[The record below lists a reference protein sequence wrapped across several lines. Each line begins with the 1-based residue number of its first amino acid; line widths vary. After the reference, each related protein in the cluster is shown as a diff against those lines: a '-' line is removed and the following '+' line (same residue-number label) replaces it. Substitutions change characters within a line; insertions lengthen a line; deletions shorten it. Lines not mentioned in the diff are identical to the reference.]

1 VKSLRAALL
10 GLGIAGFVFGLLILA
25 AVLSSDHAESKGV
38 NAVLVLLIGWS
49 FIGTGLFAWYRRP
62 SNRIGAL
69 MTAVGF
75 TWFVSSLSFANL
87 PGLFIAGA
95 ILSSLPIG
103 ILIHMTLSFPSGRLE
118 GRLATALVI
127 ATYVVVVLYLPL
139 PWLFADST
147 DPDICDTSCPANPI
161 LVSDDE
167 GLANILFGVANAAGV
182 VILASTVWIAVGRWR
197 RADRESRR
205 TLGPTLWAAVVTLVF
220 FLSLVFTG
228 LVGPEPLQET
238 LYFVA
243 VFPLASVPYAFLAGL
258 LRSKLSAAEEVAEEN
273 VRLDAELQA
282 RYEELRASRAR
293 IVGAA
298 DDARRRLERDLH
310 DGAQQRLVGLALSL
324 RLARDRID
332 GDPAQAAALLDEAS
346 AELALATDE
355 LRELARGIHPA
366 ILTDRGL
373 GAALDTLA
381 KRAPVDV
388 SLRHSL
394 GGGIP
399 APVESAAYF
408 VVAES
413 LTNIVRHSGAAEAE
427 VSVARRNGALH
438 VAVIDSGRGGAD
450 PDGSGLRGLCDRVQ
464 ALDGELEVESH
475 PGAGTAVHAR
485 IPLDPLGRVAGVG
498 GRSLSAL
505 PSSVDANRDRRGLSA
520 AAGGPGPAAR

>member
-1 VKSLRAALL
+1 LKSLRAALV
-10 GLGIAGFVFGLLILA
+10 GLGIAGFVLGLLILA

-38 NAVLVLLIGWS
+38 NGVLVLLIGWS

-75 TWFVSSLSFANL
+75 TWFLSSLSFANL

-95 ILSSLPIG
+95 ILGSLPIG
-103 ILIHMTLSFPSGRLE
+103 ILIHMTLSFPTGRLE
-118 GRLATALVI
+118 GQLAKVLVI
-127 ATYVVVVLYLPL
+127 ATYVVTVLYMPL
-139 PWLFADST
+139 PWLFAET
-147 DPDICDTSCPANPI
+147 RDPDVCDTDCPANPLLI
-161 LVSDDE
+161 SDNESLSD
-167 GLANILFGVANAAGV
+167 LLFNFANAAGV

-197 RADRESRR
+197 QADRESRR
-205 TLGPTLWAAVVTLVF
+205 TLGPTLWAAVVTLLF

-228 LVGPEPLQET
+228 LVGSEPLQEA
-238 LYFVA
+238 LYFIA

-293 IVGAA
+293 IVEAA
-298 DDARRRLERDLH
+298 DEARRRLERDLH

-324 RLARDRID
+324 RLARERIGDNPD
-332 GDPAQAAALLDEAS
+332 GARALLDEAT

-373 GAALDTLA
+373 GAALDALA
-381 KRAPVDV
+381 KRAPVNV
-388 SLRHSL
+388 SLRRSL
-394 GGGIP
+394 DGEIP
-399 APVESAAYF
+399 PPVESAAYF
-408 VVAES
+408 VVAEA
-413 LTNIVRHSGAAEAE
+413 LTNVVRHSGASEAE

-438 VAVIDSGRGGAD
+438 VEVSDSGDGGAD
-450 PDGSGLRGLCDRVQ
+450 PAGSGLRGLADRLQ

-475 PGAGTAVHAR
+475 PGSGTAVHAR
-485 IPLDPLGRVAGVG
+485 IPL
-498 GRSLSAL
+498 
-505 PSSVDANRDRRGLSA
+505 
-520 AAGGPGPAAR
+520 